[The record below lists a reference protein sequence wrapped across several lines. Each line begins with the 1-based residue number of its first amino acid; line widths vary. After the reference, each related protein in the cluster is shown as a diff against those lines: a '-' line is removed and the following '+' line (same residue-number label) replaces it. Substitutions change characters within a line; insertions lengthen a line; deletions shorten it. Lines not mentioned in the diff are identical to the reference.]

1 MSNEREGFLSRW
13 SRRKAEL
20 QHEEATPPTEP
31 RPAVGAEPTLEASEA
46 LPEGGELTPE
56 EIEALPR
63 VEDLTPETDI
73 TVFLRKGVPEALKNA
88 ALRRMWTLDPAIRD
102 YRSEALDYAYDWN
115 VPGGVPGNGPMLPT
129 DDIAAMVR
137 QVFGDPPPESPEVA
151 EGTARGPMSQSVEPA
166 AGEGGE
172 RPPEPAESAASETL
186 GQSGNLP
193 VDMAVPLAE
202 QSVRLSAQERLE
214 AAPDWD
220 QTPESEPITGP
231 IVPRRRHGGA
241 KPV

>member
-1 MSNEREGFLSRW
+1 MSDEREGFLSRW

-20 QHEEATPPTEP
+20 QHEEVAPAAEP
-31 RPAVGAEPTLEASEA
+31 RQDAGAEPTLETSEGV
-46 LPEGGELTPE
+46 PEAGELTPE
-56 EIEALPR
+56 EIEALPK
-63 VEDLTPETDI
+63 VEDLTLDTDM

-137 QVFGDPPPESPEVA
+137 QVFGDPPPESPETV

-172 RPPEPAESAASETL
+172 GPQEPPESVGSATL
-186 GQSGNLP
+186 DQPENQP
-193 VDMAVPLAE
+193 VDVAIPLAE
-202 QSVRLSAQERLE
+202 QSVRLGEQEQLE
-214 AAPDWD
+214 AFPDRD
-220 QTPESEPITGP
+220 LTPESEPITGP
-231 IVPRRRHGGA
+231 NLPKRRHGGA